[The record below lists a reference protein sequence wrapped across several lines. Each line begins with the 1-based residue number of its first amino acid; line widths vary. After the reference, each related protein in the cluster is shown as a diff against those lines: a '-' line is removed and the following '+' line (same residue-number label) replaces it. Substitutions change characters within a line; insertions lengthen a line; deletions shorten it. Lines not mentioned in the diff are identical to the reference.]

1 MLIRT
6 DSSHYTSLTYNTT
19 QSEFV
24 IDRSHIPT
32 VEDSV
37 IIAPEVAPFALFTQ
51 YSPSEQA
58 FEEETLRIRAFFDQ
72 SILEVFVNERVTITT
87 RIYSRFETCTGFSF
101 TASSDKKTND
111 AAAADIREVSI
122 WSGLGN

>member
-24 IDRSHIPT
+24 IDRSHIP
-32 VEDSV
+32 
-37 IIAPEVAPFALFTQ
+37 EVAPFALFTQ
-51 YSPSEQA
+51 YSPSEQT

-111 AAAADIREVSI
+111 SAAADIREVSI